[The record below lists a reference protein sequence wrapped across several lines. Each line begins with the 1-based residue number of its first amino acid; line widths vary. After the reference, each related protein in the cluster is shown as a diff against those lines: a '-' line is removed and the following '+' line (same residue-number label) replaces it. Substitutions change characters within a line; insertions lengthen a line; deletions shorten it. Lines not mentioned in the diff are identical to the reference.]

1 MAKPRFFI
9 DRPVKFS
16 VTITGEDAH
25 HIRDVIRL
33 QTGEII
39 EVVDPGGHVSDAEI
53 TIIEPGEVIAKVI
66 KKHEDRTVLP
76 EVYLFQALP
85 KAGKFDDII
94 RMTTEIG
101 VVGIYPVVTE
111 RVVVK
116 FDGEKA
122 GKKLDRWRKIAAEAA
137 KQSHRTTIPG
147 VNPVLTWN
155 DALVELKKFEIIIT
169 FWEEENT
176 VLPCAVLESYRSELV
191 SQFASGKPPQSQKL
205 LPKIAVII
213 GPEGGLSEKEAADL
227 KEAGA
232 NIVTMGES
240 ILRVETA
247 APVAIALVLY
257 DLRKIASE
265 YRQ

>member
-1 MAKPRFFI
+1 MAKPRFFV

-33 QTGEII
+33 HTGETI
-39 EVVDPGGHVSDAEI
+39 EVVDPGGNVSDAEI
-53 TIIEPGEVIAKVI
+53 TAIEPGEVIAKVI
-66 KKHEDRTVLP
+66 ERHEGPTVLP
-76 EVYLFQALP
+76 EVYLFQAMP

-101 VVGIYPVVTE
+101 VAGIYPLITE

-147 VNPVLTWN
+147 INPVLTWK
-155 DALVELKKFEIIIT
+155 DALVELRKFEIIIT
-169 FWEEENT
+169 FWEEESM
-176 VLPCAVLESYRSELV
+176 VLPCEVLGSYRSELGSRLTSDKP
-191 SQFASGKPPQSQKL
+191 SQLQHP
-205 LPKIAVII
+205 LPRIAVII
-213 GPEGGLSEKEAADL
+213 GPEGGLSDKEAVDL

-232 NIVTMGES
+232 NTVTMGES

-257 DLRKIASE
+257 DLRRVLSE
-265 YRQ
+265 CRP

>member
-33 QTGEII
+33 HAGEVI

-53 TIIEPGEVIAKVI
+53 TAIEPGEVIAKVI
-66 KKHEDRTVLP
+66 KRHEAQTALP

-94 RMTTEIG
+94 RMATEIG
-101 VVGIYPVVTE
+101 VTGIYPLTTE

-122 GKKLDRWRKIAAEAA
+122 GKKLDRWRKIAVEAA
-137 KQSHRTTIPG
+137 KQSHRTTIPSI
-147 VNPVLTWN
+147 NPVLAWN
-155 DALVELKKFEIIIT
+155 DVLAALREFDIVIT
-169 FWEEENT
+169 FWEEENM
-176 VLPCAVLESYRSELV
+176 VLPCEVLESHRPELV
-191 SQFASGKPPQSQKL
+191 LSPTPDNPLQSL
-205 LPKIAVII
+205 RSLPKIAVVI

-232 NIVTMGES
+232 NTVTMGES

-247 APVAIALVLY
+247 APVAVALVLY
-257 DLRKIASE
+257 DLRKIVSE
-265 YRQ
+265 GCR